1 LGKQEKRRD
10 AREEKQDVVEVEH
23 RGKMS
28 GR

>member
-1 LGKQEKRRD
+1 LGEQEKRRD
-10 AREEKQDVVEVEH
+10 ARDEKQDVVEIEH

>member
-1 LGKQEKRRD
+1 LGEQEKRRD
-10 AREEKQDVVEVEH
+10 ARDEKQDVVKIEH